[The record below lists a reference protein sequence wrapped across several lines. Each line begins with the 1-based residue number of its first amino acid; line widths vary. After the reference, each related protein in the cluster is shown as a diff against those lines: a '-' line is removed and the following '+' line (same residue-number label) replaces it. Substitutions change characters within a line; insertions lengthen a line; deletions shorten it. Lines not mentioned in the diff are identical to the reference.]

1 MDLRFNVES
10 QHITRTD
17 RNIVVAKSQN
27 YLKAK
32 FDFSP
37 DWAGKTKTAVFN
49 NNGHVYNVILD
60 NDECFVAEEVIRQP
74 GFTVS
79 VFGGDLI
86 TADVVMIR
94 VEASGY
100 EIGGSPE
107 PPTPE
112 VYEQVLGMFD
122 KFRGGEEGQVLA
134 KSSDEDL
141 EFEWVEQTGGGGGG
155 TTPRWGNIEGILSD
169 QTDLQAALNE
179 KQNANDAFSGD
190 YNDLTNKPTLFS
202 GDYNDLTNKPTLF
215 SGDYEDLTHKPEIPT
230 IEANPTLSGTEA
242 QLGGIE
248 IDGIKYAV
256 PSGGGSGTTVVANP
270 TLAGGEDALSSLQ
283 VGNTLYKVEGD
294 VTTKLLIDTAYA
306 RNRKHD
312 FAWSELPHA
321 MIALVIDDCLPDV
334 ISGCVNNAQ
343 AKQIPLNM
351 AIIVDKFNQQATN
364 ETVLQAIKRGIAN
377 GGEALMHGNGII
389 TSENIDDEDYLKL
402 CFLTKKEV
410 AIQNGINP
418 RGFILMGGG
427 GEITGDPRTDRWV
440 RALYDYSDLYGLTG
454 IEPYYHARLAP
465 TSLLAAKTYID
476 DAVANK
482 KFIVIFAHKWWDWW
496 NDMIDYAKAQ
506 GAEFATYAYIYD
518 KYGSTKAEK
527 ASEARIKALEDV
539 VYAKALTSISAS
551 KAATTY
557 YEGATLDTSDIT
569 VEAHFDNG
577 TSADVSGSEDLTID
591 TQNVDMSTA
600 GTYNIAISYEYEGVT
615 KTTSI
620 PITVEAI
627 PQGQVLDSISAS
639 KTTTNYV
646 QNSQLVLS
654 DITVMAAYTNST
666 TADVTAN
673 ALIDATN
680 VDMTTV
686 GTYTIPISYSEGG
699 VTKTTSI
706 TITVTEDQGT
716 VIYSKSSLTQ
726 AVSSSD
732 VKFGTKIDVVNG
744 KKYVYDFDYEITSG
758 GAVNL
763 RAEAPGGNALLYGD
777 YSTGATGHVHE
788 TITSTQTRNRE
799 PFNAKYSSSAYTV
812 KLTNITIREKN

>member
-122 KFRGGEEGQVLA
+122 KFRGGEEGQVLS

-141 EFEWVEQTGGGGGG
+141 EFKWVEQTGGGGGG

-202 GDYNDLTNKPTLF
+202 GDY
-215 SGDYEDLTHKPEIPT
+215 EDLTHKPEIPT
-230 IEANPTLSGTEA
+230 IEANPELSGTEA
-242 QLGGIE
+242 QLGGLE

-270 TLAGGEDALSSLQ
+270 TLVGGEDTLSSLQ
-283 VGNTLYKVEGD
+283 VGSTSYKVTGE
-294 VTTKLLIDTAYA
+294 VTTKLLIDSLYA
-306 RNRKHD
+306 RNRKLD
-312 FAWSELPHA
+312 FAWGKLPHA
-321 MIALVIDDCLPDV
+321 MIALVVDDCLPDV

-343 AKQIPLNM
+343 AKNIPLNM

-389 TSENIDDEDYLKL
+389 TAENIGDEDYLKL

-418 RGFILMGGG
+418 RGFIVMGGG
-427 GEITGDPRTDRWV
+427 DEVYGDPRTDRWV
-440 RALYDYSDLYGLTG
+440 RALYDYSDGYGITN
-454 IEPYYHARLAP
+454 IEPYYHRRLGP
-465 TSLLAAKTYID
+465 TSLTEAKTYID
-476 DAVANK
+476 NAVANK

-527 ASEARIKALEDV
+527 ASEARILALENKV
-539 VYAKALTSISAS
+539 FAKVLTSISAS
-551 KAATTY
+551 KTATTY
-557 YEGATLDTSDIT
+557 YEGATLNTDDIS
-569 VEAHFDNG
+569 VEAYFDNG
-577 TSADVSGSEDLTID
+577 TEQDVTGSEDVVID
-591 TQNVDMSTA
+591 VSNVDMSTA
-600 GTYNIAISYEYEGVT
+600 GTYTIGVSYEYEGVT
-615 KTTSI
+615 KSTSI
-620 PITVEAI
+620 AITVEEI
-627 PQGQVLDSISAS
+627 PQGQVLDSISAT
-639 KTTTNYV
+639 KTTTSYV
-646 QNSQLVLS
+646 QNSQLVTS
-654 DITVMAAYTNST
+654 DISVEATYLNSS
-666 TADVTAN
+666 TADVTSN
-673 ALIDATN
+673 AIIDTSN
-680 VDMTTV
+680 VNMAVV
-686 GTYTIPISYSEGG
+686 GTYTIGVSYTEGG
-699 VTKTTSI
+699 ITKTTSI

-716 VIYSKSSLTQ
+716 VIYTKSSLTQ
-726 AVSSSD
+726 SVSSSD
-732 VKFGTKIDVVNG
+732 AKFGAKINVTSG
-744 KKYVYDFDYEITSG
+744 KKYVYDFDFEVTSG
-758 GAVNL
+758 GYIDV
-763 RAEAPGGNALLYGD
+763 RPEATGKQFNPALLGER
-777 YSTGATGHVHE
+777 STGYTEHVTQ
-788 TITSTQTRNRE
+788 TITSNLTRERE
-799 PFNAKYSSSAYTV
+799 PFIAKYISSAYTV